1 MKRFAI
7 LITHETFGNGNG
19 AGVAEVNGKRYR
31 FGYTRNVFDPSK
43 VFASVKRCSSQ
54 HGCWV
59 RCSAPAVQ
67 RAIEDA
73 VR

>member
-1 MKRFAI
+1 MTRNAT
-7 LITHETFGNGNG
+7 LITHEAFSNGNG
-19 AGVAEVNGKRYR
+19 AGVAEVNGKQYS
-31 FGYTRNVFDPSK
+31 FGYTRNAFDPNK
-43 VFASVKRCSSQ
+43 VFATVKRRSSQ

-59 RCSAPAVQ
+59 RCSAPAVG